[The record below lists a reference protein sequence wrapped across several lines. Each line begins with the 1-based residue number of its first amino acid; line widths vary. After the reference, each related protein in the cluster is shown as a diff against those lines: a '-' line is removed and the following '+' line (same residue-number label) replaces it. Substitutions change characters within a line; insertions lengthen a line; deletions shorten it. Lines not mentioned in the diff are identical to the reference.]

1 MRTPL
6 PAERTHYRR
15 GLALGLTLAETFSIV
30 VFILLLACAALL
42 GYERVQRDGAE
53 AQRDSA
59 RVDLLI
65 TQEMVRSDSMSWGSA
80 DAWFERSRE
89 LLREVEIER
98 RRVAIVEEELAA
110 ARARAAAAESA
121 LETEGTPQEVVERL
135 GEQSDSLSRQA
146 GELEMLRDSLAQSS
160 EELRRAVAQA
170 DSLAERAE
178 VAEEVAELVE
188 PLREE
193 IGELVENEADR
204 AEPDTTE
211 PGAGDAADRI
221 IEAAARADRL
231 EDSLSHARGTVAALD
246 RELRDARELLR
257 GDSASLVDSLRSA
270 LASSR
275 FANDGLRAE
284 ATVAEQE
291 RDDAI
296 GRANY
301 LQTQVEQYRQG
312 TGIDPPPCWLDR
324 DGDPEYVFRVELTD
338 RGMRLFD
345 ISPPRRAQTDPEAMR
360 HVAAIEEGREYDPA
374 TFLRLTL
381 PFYEMGVARTEPSG
395 PLGCRFWIRP
405 VDLTGDRKEVFR
417 ERESQLWR
425 RFWFRW

>member
-1 MRTPL
+1 MGTPL

-42 GYERVQRDGAE
+42 GYERIQRDDAE

-65 TQEMVRSDSMSWGSA
+65 TQEMVRGDSMSWGSA

-98 RRVAIVEEELAA
+98 RRVELVEEELAA

-121 LETEGTPQEVVERL
+121 LATGDTPQEVVERL
-135 GEQSDSLSRQA
+135 GEQSDSLIRQA
-146 GELEMLRDSLAQSS
+146 RELHILRDSLAQSS

-178 VAEEVAELVE
+178 VAEDVAELVE

-193 IGELVENEADR
+193 IGE
-204 AEPDTTE
+204 PD
-211 PGAGDAADRI
+211 ADAADRI

-257 GDSASLVDSLRSA
+257 ADSASVVDSLRSA
-270 LASSR
+270 LAESR

-381 PFYEMGVARTEPSG
+381 PFYEIGVARTEPSG